1 MNWEQYRATMERYAI
16 KIDDMA
22 TDDAYFMATHMPFS
36 QLEMY
41 QGGRTSSTPTLKT
54 EDEIFDELVYNP
66 NNENRFVIV
75 RGDNGAGKTHLIRY
89 LQAKFKSSPST
100 VYNPQTEHLLFLRRL
115 NNSIRGAFSQLVEQ
129 KVIRDPA
136 VEEKL
141 KKFIASSDSKDE
153 TSFKNEI
160 LYAYIAAV
168 SNDLSSKPYKPVI
181 CRNIASYLSD
191 SRVKDHL
198 LREGGAISRCYNV
211 ITAPSNQVLK
221 STAIFTDDDFNVAKI
236 LRAVIRQGDP
246 QASDFATTLKGDEA
260 EITILVN
267 YLNQFTREVVQRCAD
282 ISSESTK
289 SVFTQLRR
297 DLKSQGKNLTIFI
310 EDFTGFTG
318 IDSELITV
326 LSTEHDGA
334 NADLCRVTAIIGIT
348 NDYYD
353 QFRDN
358 FTDRVTHQ
366 VSVTDRSFGTTN
378 FLVQMT
384 GRYLNAIYND
394 PAVIND
400 WYKSGGKIEDL
411 PISDFAPPCKWET
424 IKIGDHSAT
433 LYPFNSNAL
442 ITLYEKLPVKSPRMF
457 LREVLRSQLKEFF
470 DGKIYGDEWYFPLNP
485 SNTQMSQDQHSSYID
500 RLDTISQEDKKRLK
514 TVLAIWGDGSANAVS
529 DVDGNITIG
538 SLNSLFL
545 KDIGLADF
553 TGIGLQS
560 SKPNHATAA
569 PGAASTPLS
578 HTTTTTPIPDK
589 SSVSKK
595 PPIDGATRDY
605 LRFKEDITAW
615 FSEET
620 ELKYHADYRKYLQTF
635 ICGDLKQCG
644 AINWQDIGIPAYIA
658 YERLSDIGYY
668 YIEGQDTAAD
678 SGKALVYMD
687 RSVES
692 RDALRALIELRYA
705 KGWDFDGSEY
715 YQQRLIT
722 WLERNKRSIIKK
734 VTESTSYDNQPPIL
748 EWCLALQYL
757 RAMILGQS
765 IKTATPAD
773 TVKSLFKAFSK
784 DNSIKRETKEWNELI
799 QFVEN
804 KKADFD
810 SALMMLKKSSATTMG
825 SIAGSANSVDNQ
837 FYRTNELIESANKL
851 IRVGWNLENELPQEI
866 PDRHMLFNSARLLK
880 ALYPRIR
887 TAMSAEQIQINNV
900 MAKLTDFVGELN
912 QSNLIDTFSAIQD
925 MFSVFGENGIWGHT
939 ELRAKYEGAPIEH
952 ATKVLKQIKILAD
965 ASQLSPVDQLT
976 QYSSNALNY
985 LTDFLRDLQKI
996 AQIAEKE
1003 EAIAKKEMA
1012 KQAGFSG
1019 LEELSDAARSEMIKL
1034 CDQLED
1040 MEVYYAA
1047 N

>member
-1 MNWEQYRATMERYAI
+1 MNWEQYQKVMERFAI

-41 QGGRTSSTPTLKT
+41 EGGRTSTTPTLKT

-89 LQAKFKSSPST
+89 LQAKFKSSPTT

-115 NNSIRGAFSQLVEQ
+115 NNSIRGAFSQLIDQ

-141 KKFIASSDSKDE
+141 KKFIDSSDSKDE
-153 TSFKNEI
+153 ASFKNEI

-168 SNDLSSKPYKPVI
+168 SNDVSSKTYKPVI

-198 LREGGAISRCYNV
+198 LREGGAIARCYNV

-221 STAIFTDDDFNVAKI
+221 SSSIFTDEDFNVARI

-246 QASDFATTLKGDEA
+246 QASDFATTLKGDES
-260 EITILVN
+260 EITTLVN
-267 YLNQFTREVVQRCAD
+267 YLNHFTREVVQRCAD

-289 SVFTQLRR
+289 SVFTQLRK
-297 DLKSQGKNLTIFI
+297 DLKAQGKNLTIFI

-326 LSTEHDGA
+326 LSTEHDGV

-366 VSVTDRSFGTTN
+366 VSVTDRSFGTN
-378 FLVQMT
+378 AFLVQMA
-384 GRYLNAIYND
+384 GRYLNAIYCD
-394 PAVIND
+394 PDSIHD
-400 WYKSGGKIEDL
+400 WYKTGGKIEDL
-411 PISDFAPPCKWET
+411 PISNFRPPCDWES
-424 IKIGDHSAT
+424 IKIGDHTAT
-433 LYPFNSNAL
+433 LYPFNSSAL
-442 ITLYEKLPVKSPRMF
+442 LTLYDKLPVKSPRMF
-457 LREVLRSQLKEFF
+457 LREVLRSQLKEYF
-470 DGKIYGDEWYFPLNP
+470 DGKIFNDEWFFPLNP
-485 SNTQMSQDQHSSYID
+485 SNTQMAQDQHSSYID
-500 RLDTISQEDKKRLK
+500 RLTTLSPEDKKRLK
-514 TVLAIWGDGSANAVS
+514 AVLAIWGDGSANAIRSS
-529 DVDGNITIG
+529 DGSIYIG
-538 SLNSLFL
+538 GLNLEFL
-545 KDIGLADF
+545 KDINLGQF
-553 TGIGLQS
+553 SGIGLQS
-560 SKPNHATAA
+560 ATPSPAHHAVSPAESSSTASIQSTA
-569 PGAASTPLS
+569 PTQSTEQ
-578 HTTTTTPIPDK
+578 
-589 SSVSKK
+589 KK
-595 PPIDGATRDY
+595 PQIDGATRDY
-605 LRFKEDITAW
+605 LRFKDDITAW
-615 FSEET
+615 FT
-620 ELKYHADYRKYLQTF
+620 EGADLKYHADYRKLLQIF

-644 AINWQDIGIPAYIA
+644 AINWQDIGVPAFIA

-668 YIEGQDTAAD
+668 FIEGQDSAAD
-678 SGKALVYMD
+678 STKALVYMN
-687 RSVES
+687 RGVES
-692 RDALRALIELRYA
+692 RDALRALIELKYA
-705 KGWDFDGSEY
+705 RGWDFEGSQY

-722 WLERNKRSIIKK
+722 WLERNRKSIIQN
-734 VTESTSYDNQPPIL
+734 VAVSINYENQPPVL

-757 RAMILGQS
+757 RAMILGHPINTS
-765 IKTATPAD
+765 SPLTTAE
-773 TVKSLFKAFSK
+773 SLFQPFTK
-784 DNSIKRETKEWNELI
+784 DTSIKRETKEWNELI

-810 SALMMLKKSSATTMG
+810 SALIMLKKSSATTMG
-825 SIAGSANSVDNQ
+825 AIAGSSNNVDKQ
-837 FYRTNELIESANKL
+837 FYRTNELIIAAEKL
-851 IRVGWNLENELPQEI
+851 IKHNWDIEKELPTDM
-866 PDRHMLFNSARLLK
+866 PDRNLLFNSAKLLK

-887 TAMSAEQIQINNV
+887 SAMAAEKDQINSV
-900 MAKLTDFVGELN
+900 IVKLKEFIGDIN
-912 QSNLIDTFSAIQD
+912 QENLLDTLSAIQE

-939 ELRAKYEGAPIEH
+939 ELRSRYEGAPIEL
-952 ATKVLKQIKILAD
+952 TSKLLQ
-965 ASQLSPVDQLT
+965 QLRELTEAAQLPPVAQLT
-976 QYSSNALNY
+976 QYSQNGLNFI
-985 LTDFLRDLQKI
+985 TDFLRDMQRI

-1003 EAIAKKEMA
+1003 EAIARKELE
-1012 KQAGFSG
+1012 KLGGFSG
-1019 LEELSDAARSEMIKL
+1019 LDDLCDAARSEMIKL

-1040 MEVYYAA
+1040 MEVYNAT